1 MRYHPQI
8 SREDFRQLA
17 RKFLYVPC
25 VLHASLEALLRG
37 KNEIFTQHS
46 TACWKALMFFC
57 MCDGGK
63 CTENSIFYARHM
75 QDSCVIY
82 ATFPATL
89 KASVVSHT
97 KFSWQDQSSG
107 KCSRLHASRVTIL
120 EFLEKTSHNLHEN
133 SRVIPASSMLN
144 PREFRG
150 FVARRKWNI
159 HAGQLKIRTFPQ
171 AALYHWQTV
180 Q

>member
-8 SREDFRQLA
+8 SREDFPQLA
-17 RKFLYVPC
+17 RKFLYDPC

-37 KNEIFTQHS
+37 KKWNIHAAQYSLLEGSNVLLHV
-46 TACWKALMFFC
+46 WW
-57 MCDGGK
+57 GK
-63 CTENSIFYARHM
+63 CMENSIFYARHM

-89 KASVVSHT
+89 KASVVSRT
-97 KFSWQDQSSG
+97 KISWQDQSSG

-144 PREFRG
+144 PCEFRG